1 MLALDHRRDFD
12 ALLRSNEPL
21 ALVRFGDG
29 EGALL
34 TGKAHVAANDEWT
47 ARAGHHWITDD
58 LRASLVRNSPGYCVG
73 LPPNCCLREYVVLH
87 EQARA
92 PLGQRTFATLFLHG
106 NLHRMREL
114 YERYKPIVV
123 GNVGQIRVPKRIVE
137 SGCIDLDAIVEQ
149 MLQAERPMFVSA
161 GPLANLLIDRYW
173 QRQRIERRQTVLDVG
188 SALDVFLTG
197 KPTRYYH
204 EGKLLSHH
212 CELAAAP
219 LMAGRPLDRAHPRNG
234 VVMQAQPVTN
244 RIVIGR
250 GATARR
256 APAAVVSRPTAGARA
271 AAVATANP
279 AAGQASVGAP
289 GPHRR
294 PCAKCVKIV
303 RPRS

>member
-1 MLALDHRRDFD
+1 MFALDHRRDFE
-12 ALLRSNEPL
+12 ALLRSKDPI

-34 TGKAHVAANDEWT
+34 TGKAHVAANDEWSV
-47 ARAGHHWITDD
+47 RAGPHWITSD

-114 YERYKPIVV
+114 YDHYKPIAV
-123 GNVGQIRVPKRIVE
+123 GNIGQIRVPARTVE
-137 SGCIDLDAIVEQ
+137 SGCANIDKIVDE
-149 MLQAERPMFVSA
+149 MLRVERPMFVSA
-161 GPLANLLIDRYW
+161 GPLANLIIDSYW
-173 QRQRIERRQTVLDVG
+173 QRQTVDRRQVVLDVG

-204 EGKLLSHH
+204 EGRLLSHH
-212 CELAAAP
+212 CELAAP
-219 LMAGRPLDRAHPRNG
+219 PMIAGRPLDQIPRNG
-234 VVMQAQPVTN
+234 AIMHPATN
-244 RIVIGR
+244 RIVVGR
-250 GATARR
+250 SNAARR
-256 APAAVVSRPTAGARA
+256 GTAIISRPSAATTRA
-271 AAVATANP
+271 AANPPSSPTEAT
-279 AAGQASVGAP
+279 VGAP